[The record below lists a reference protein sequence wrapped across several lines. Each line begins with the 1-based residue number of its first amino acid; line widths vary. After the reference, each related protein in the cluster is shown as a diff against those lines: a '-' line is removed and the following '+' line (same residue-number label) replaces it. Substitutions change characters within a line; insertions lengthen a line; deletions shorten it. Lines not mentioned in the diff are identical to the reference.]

1 MGIEK
6 GTVITLL
13 VCAYLT
19 ATIQGVPRITVHS
32 NSQLAIGASFSTG
45 TRFGKTAVFLND
57 LIVSFGRTE

>member
-32 NSQLAIGASFSTG
+32 NSQPIGASFSTG
-45 TRFGKTAVFLND
+45 TRFGMSAVFLND